1 VRYPSG
7 TELPPE
13 LEKLQHRA
21 IRLEWITLA
30 YLVSAVVLIFFTL
43 GSSQAMKGAW
53 LEDML
58 SLAPPTAFLIA
69 ARIRYKAPN
78 ARFAFGYHRAV
89 EIGYLTA
96 ALALLFMGLFLI
108 VDSVLKLLAGDHPS
122 IGMVELFDW
131 QVWLGWLML
140 GALAWSAVPAVI
152 LGRIKIKL
160 ADALHDKVLHA
171 DAQMNKADW
180 MTACAAMVGVVGIG
194 FGVWWLDAVAAIAIG
209 ADIFHDGAKYTSAAM
224 RDLLDG
230 RPRRYDE
237 TGEHPVNDEIRT
249 TVAGADW
256 IDEAAVRMRDTGHV
270 FNVEVLAVPVD
281 HDDHPIDRA
290 EELMNRIREVDW
302 KVQDVVV
309 AVVRELEGAPED
321 VIVRPG
327 AGGRARAASST
338 SPTASP
344 RRGR

>member
-7 TELPPE
+7 SELPPE
-13 LEKLQHRA
+13 LEGVQRKA
-21 IRLEWITLA
+21 VRLEWITLA
-30 YLVSAVVLIFFTL
+30 YLVTAVVLIFFTL

-58 SLAPPTAFLIA
+58 SLAPPAAFLIA
-69 ARIRYKAPN
+69 NRVRYQAPN

-96 ALALLFMGLFLI
+96 ALALLFMGLYLI
-108 VDSVLKLLAGDHPS
+108 VDSALKLLAGDHPS

-140 GALAWSAVPAVI
+140 GALVWSAIPAVI
-152 LGRIKIKL
+152 LGRMKIKL
-160 ADALHDKVLHA
+160 AAELHDKVLYA

-180 MTACAAMVGVVGIG
+180 MTATAAMVGVVGIG
-194 FGVWWLDAVAAIAIG
+194 VGLWWLDAVAAIVIG
-209 ADIFHDGAKYTSAAM
+209 SDILHDGVKYTSAAM

-237 TGEHPVNDEIRT
+237 EAEHPVNAEIRE
-249 TVAGADW
+249 TVAHAGW
-256 IDEAAVRMRDTGHV
+256 IKEAAVRLRDTGHV
-270 FNVEVLAVPVD
+270 FNVEILAVPVD
-281 HDDHPIDRA
+281 GADDPIAAA
-290 EELMNRIREVDW
+290 EELTTRLRDVDW

-309 AVVRELEGAPED
+309 AVVRSLEDAPED
-321 VIVRPG
+321 VLV
-327 AGGRARAASST
+327 
-338 SPTASP
+338 
-344 RRGR
+344 

>member
-1 VRYPSG
+1 VRYPGGS
-7 TELPPE
+7 ELPPE
-13 LEKLQHRA
+13 LQAVQRKA
-21 IRLEWITLA
+21 VRLECITIA
-30 YLVSAVVLIFFTL
+30 YLLSAIVLIFFTL

-58 SLAPPTAFLIA
+58 SLAPPLAFLVA
-69 ARIRYKAPN
+69 ARVRYLLPN
-78 ARFAFGYHRAV
+78 ARFPFGYHRAV

-108 VDSVLKLLAGDHPS
+108 VDSVLKLLGGDHPS

-140 GALAWSAVPAVI
+140 GALVWSSVPAVV

-160 ADALHDKVLHA
+160 AAKLHDKVLYA
-171 DAQMNKADW
+171 DAQMNRADW

-194 FGVWWLDAVAAIAIG
+194 LGVWWLDAVAAIVIG
-209 ADIFHDGAKYTSAAM
+209 ADIFRDGVKYTSAAM

-237 TGEHPVNDEIRT
+237 EGEHPVNAEVRR
-249 TVAGADW
+249 TVAAADW
-256 IDEAAVRMRDTGHV
+256 IEEAAVRMRDTGHL

-281 HDDHPIDRA
+281 DGDDAADRA
-290 EELMNRIREVDW
+290 EELTERIRDIDW
-302 KVQDVVV
+302 KLQDVVV
-309 AVVRELEGAPED
+309 AVVRELEDAPDD
-321 VIVRPG
+321 VIVRRDG
-327 AGGRARAASST
+327 TAAVADD
-338 SPTASP
+338 ASV
-344 RRGR
+344 RSDH